1 MNKKVESNHTGYLLR
16 QASHLSQQLYNE
28 KLESKGISFSQ
39 DRVLSLLY
47 ENNGAT
53 QSELQ
58 KDLFIKPSS
67 LTKLIDVLEQKGLV
81 KRVSDKMDGRIKEI
95 ILTKTGDQL
104 ETELWDIKEVVE
116 AKITK
121 FLTEED
127 KTLLNKQLNLIK
139 KSLLD

>member
-1 MNKKVESNHTGYLLR
+1 MEGKVESNHTGYLLR
-16 QASHLSQQLYNE
+16 QVSHLSQQLYNE
-28 KLESKGISFSQ
+28 KLESKGVSFSQ

-47 ENNGAT
+47 ENNNTT

-67 LTKLIDVLEQKGLV
+67 LTKLIDVLEQKELV
-81 KRVSDKMDGRIKEI
+81 ERVNDKRDARVKKIVLTETGKQLEKELWSIKE
-95 ILTKTGDQL
+95 L
-104 ETELWDIKEVVE
+104 VE
-116 AKITK
+116 AKITE

-127 KTLLNKQLNLIK
+127 KILLNKHLNLMK

>member
-1 MNKKVESNHTGYLLR
+1 MHKKVESNHTGYLLR

-67 LTKLIDVLEQKGLV
+67 LTKLIDVLEKKNLV
-81 KRVSDKMDGRIKEI
+81 NRVSDNDDARVKKIVLKEERR
-95 ILTKTGDQL
+95 QL
-104 ETELWDIKEVVE
+104 E
-116 AKITK
+116 
-121 FLTEED
+121 
-127 KTLLNKQLNLIK
+127 
-139 KSLLD
+139 